1 MDVVS
6 IIYDDKIF
14 NFVLLSLKS
23 RFQFNS
29 RIVRVHFASMM
40 TLNHC
45 ERIVEMQMYI
55 FQMTFLLLSN
65 SCLLKLPNDY

>member
-1 MDVVS
+1 MTKCS
-6 IIYDDKIF
+6 I
-14 NFVLLSLKS
+14 LSLKS
-23 RFQFNS
+23 WFQLNY

-40 TLNHC
+40 TLNHS
-45 ERIVEMQMYI
+45 ERIVEMQIYI